1 MGNNLATF
9 LLILSILLILKVW
22 TLSRFFQI
30 ATERDEAQA
39 TLKLLQIEISLLQ
52 HRTLH
57 DYLTGLPNRILLEDR
72 IRQAVVKATR
82 DHSHF
87 LILFLDLDGFKPVN
101 DKYGHDVGDRLL
113 IEVGH
118 RIRSTIREEDTIARI
133 GGDEFVL
140 LACIATTSDASVVI
154 KKITDALKHPFHVKN
169 HQIYMAASTGK
180 SIFPEDGNT
189 LEQLLLTADQAMYA
203 VKNKNRTQQRSSA
216 TKVG

>member
-72 IRQAVVKATR
+72 TRQAVVKATR

-87 LILFLDLDGFKPVN
+87 LILFLDVDGFKPVN

-169 HQIYMAASTGK
+169 HQ
-180 SIFPEDGNT
+180 
-189 LEQLLLTADQAMYA
+189 
-203 VKNKNRTQQRSSA
+203 RS
-216 TKVG
+216 